1 MIRAGRNTEFGNV
14 WVVVQLILT
23 PMQAKN
29 QVYKKPQHIAKLW
42 DSVLRPAYVIHGNH
56 YRAEFR
62 NEVRLPFTN
71 AIMSPQH
78 QWTNGPT
85 NFVLAVRERRTIW
98 GIMGN
103 WGGWNAWHT
112 PKHAWPHP
120 RVQRCSNM
128 NMSLTWHHVR
138 LWWGDPH
145 WVTRFSG
152 HLSFLATHIYFL
164 LPLLNISLQYHIPIK
179 LWLTPQPWTIIL
191 FLCSFRENFRMPL

>member
-85 NFVLAVRERRTIW
+85 NFVLAVRERRTI
-98 GIMGN
+98 
-103 WGGWNAWHT
+103 
-112 PKHAWPHP
+112 
-120 RVQRCSNM
+120 
-128 NMSLTWHHVR
+128 
-138 LWWGDPH
+138 
-145 WVTRFSG
+145 
-152 HLSFLATHIYFL
+152 
-164 LPLLNISLQYHIPIK
+164 
-179 LWLTPQPWTIIL
+179 
-191 FLCSFRENFRMPL
+191 